1 MKNEK
6 GGMKNFQLRAAR
18 HFCFFILH
26 F

>member
-6 GGMKNFQLRAAR
+6 GGMKNFKLRAAR